1 MWKRKAWLFCCFLKN
16 TAITR
21 VTNLSRFK
29 TQSPACWEPLQE
41 PLMIITRLQIQ
52 ANWDDRS
59 TEVHNSTEMETTPSE
74 FLTQGQRSL
83 FFAVMV
89 PSGI

>member
-1 MWKRKAWLFCCFLKN
+1 
-16 TAITR
+16 
-21 VTNLSRFK
+21 
-29 TQSPACWEPLQE
+29 
-41 PLMIITRLQIQ
+41 MIITRLQIQ